1 MIFSM
6 LFLACLYGDIL
17 KIDTTGASEKTAKH
31 DKLTIKGEN
40 A

>member
-6 LFLACLYGDIL
+6 LFLACLYGDVL
-17 KIDTTGASEKTAKH
+17 KIDTTGASEKTAKL
-31 DKLTIKGEN
+31 DKLAIYGEN